1 MTMNF
6 ENRRILRLVH
16 VASGRS
22 FSVVDVAGRRRGR
35 VVTSNSRYLVIWEEF
50 RKETVNDE
58 KIPGTKLKLFDLE
71 LLQNASCPDIPPFT
85 EHWVSIQVLFYFNY

>member
-1 MTMNF
+1 MNF

-85 EHWVSIQVLFYFNY
+85 EHWVSIPSSILF